1 MSYGLFFASQLYILA
16 SFHTELVCASCRG
29 ICMLSHMSLFY
40 EQYKTN
46 QFGFGLRGKYSFH
59 KLKPCSL
66 RYTFSI
72 IHGFFAIVSGGAKK
86 EEEILYTHFNQSQ
99 VPSAHVIN
107 DVSAICQAIVAG
119 QTTHVDTHTH
129 TPRVVNKN
137 HNAVLFS
144 VYDVCQLHARRKKG

>member
-1 MSYGLFFASQLYILA
+1 MAYGLFFASQLYILA

-86 EEEILYTHFNQSQ
+86 KRRKYSIHTLISHKFRQRTSSMMFRLFVKWLSRGRRHTS
-99 VPSAHVIN
+99 
-107 DVSAICQAIVAG
+107 
-119 QTTHVDTHTH
+119 THTH